1 MRNAFLD
8 AVDFFLIRIRKGRV
22 EVVMDED
29 DDSDL
34 DDNSDGGGDDA
45 AGNEN
50 RNLFGSGSGCSGVG
64 PDDDGI
70 RVDDVNSD
78 DDDDDVEGTGTGTG
92 NANARIPSVKK
103 ARRRERRAARRRS
116 TAGPVYDYWEECSG
130 YNAGSNHSELRWKSD
145 SFLAG
150 LLLLCTASWYSQVSW
165 FIFLAVTVAI
175 PWGLSLFERC
185 TGNVADR
192 SGLKKLRLLFIL
204 VNKLAVFYFAW
215 QSYIQIALVA
225 AIFFKDLSLAIV
237 MLR

>member
-1 MRNAFLD
+1 
-8 AVDFFLIRIRKGRV
+8 
-22 EVVMDED
+22 MDED
-29 DDSDL
+29 DDSDSDL
-34 DDNSDGGGDDA
+34 DDHSDGGGDDA
-45 AGNEN
+45 AGNAN

-64 PDDDGI
+64 PNDEGI

-78 DDDDDVEGTGTGTG
+78 DDDAEGTGTGTGTGGTGTGTG
-92 NANARIPSVKK
+92 NAYASVKK
-103 ARRRERRAARRRS
+103 AGRRERRDTARRRS

-204 VNKLAVFYFAW
+204 VNKLAVFPVARQAYIANRARSPRVVWSRTSASPLSCTGEYF
-215 QSYIQIALVA
+215 
-225 AIFFKDLSLAIV
+225 
-237 MLR
+237 